1 MIIKKQQDIILL
13 SDQELKEKIE
23 AEKNKLI
30 KLKLQH
36 AISPIE
42 NPMEI
47 RKTRK
52 NIARLLTEFNKRKN
66 NNKITK

>member
-1 MIIKKQQDIILL
+1 MKQQDIILL

>member
-1 MIIKKQQDIILL
+1 MKQQDIVLL

-52 NIARLLTEFNKRKN
+52 NIARLLTEFNKRK
-66 NNKITK
+66 KQ